1 MRAYETMNQSSP
13 FQDGSKRAILL
24 AFSVFCSLLLVY
36 ASLVPL
42 KYTPLSWSDSLQR
55 WQDIPWLNLSVA
67 NRADWIAKCAGGDPL
82 AFLLCG
88 AVDYGKPTR
97 RALMVY
103 APIIAGALCSLV
115 VAIECVQIWFP
126 PRTSRKTI
134 SLRLHRKRVLGA
146 RFGGLSD
153 ALFAIRLTYSS
164 LYLRSEKRINGLP
177 VLPV

>member
-67 NRADWIAKCAGGDPL
+67 NRADGLQNA
-82 AFLLCG
+82 
-88 AVDYGKPTR
+88 
-97 RALMVY
+97 
-103 APIIAGALCSLV
+103 LV
-115 VAIECVQIWFP
+115 VIPSHFCYVVQWTTESLPAVHLWYTHQSLLGHFVP
-126 PRTSRKTI
+126 WWWRSNAYRSGFHLVPSRKTI
-134 SLRLHRKRVLGA
+134 SLPLHRSVCWVRALVGFRTHSL
-146 RFGGLSD
+146 RFD
-153 ALFAIRLTYSS
+153 
-164 LYLRSEKRINGLP
+164 
-177 VLPV
+177 